1 MEIHL
6 GRAIKWLEEEAVVVD
21 GNQMTKTQVI
31 LKVEP
36 SS

>member
-1 MEIHL
+1 M
-6 GRAIKWLEEEAVVVD
+6 GRGIKWLEEEAVVD
-21 GNQMTKTQVI
+21 GNQMTKAQVI

>member
-1 MEIHL
+1 MRR
-6 GRAIKWLEEEAVVVD
+6 GIKWLEEEAVVD
-21 GNQMTKTQVI
+21 GNRMTKTQVI